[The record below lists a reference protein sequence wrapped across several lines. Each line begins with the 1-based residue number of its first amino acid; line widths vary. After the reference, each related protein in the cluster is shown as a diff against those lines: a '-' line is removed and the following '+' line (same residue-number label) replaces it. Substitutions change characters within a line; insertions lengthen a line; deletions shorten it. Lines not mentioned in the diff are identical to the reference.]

1 VDTLTH
7 ALSGALLG
15 RATAA
20 RRPGPNDLSVRARV
34 AAGFAAAAFPDAD
47 FVLGFVSPV
56 TYLLYHRGVTHSVLM
71 LPLWA
76 LLLAWLLAL
85 IARDRRGFRP
95 WYGVCALGIGA
106 HIAGDLITS
115 FGTIVLAPLSDW
127 RAAIGTTFIIDLW
140 FTGIIASGLIAS
152 ALWRRTRVP
161 VFAAVV
167 VLVGFVAMQ
176 WMLKQQAL
184 DFAER
189 YAKAHGLA
197 SARIEAYPRPV
208 SPFNWTVYVSDAQSH
223 RFAHVNL
230 LRKAPREAGSAAGEE
245 MGLIAGLDAA
255 YQPLAAARWE
265 TRSRYGDDPAVQAL
279 ARAAWDA
286 PQLAFFRW
294 FAGMP
299 AFDGVTQGSDCV
311 WFVDLR
317 FVNPGRDWVPF
328 RFGACRDANST
339 EWRAYQRDRAVG
351 RLPLD

>member
-1 VDTLTH
+1 MDTLTH
-7 ALSGALLG
+7 ALSGALIG

-20 RRPGPNDLSVRARV
+20 RQPGPNDLSVRARV

-76 LLLAWLLAL
+76 LLLAWLLSL

-106 HIAGDLITS
+106 HIVGDLITS
-115 FGTIVLAPLSDW
+115 FGTLVFAPFSDW

-140 FTGIIASGLIAS
+140 FTGIIAAGLVAS
-152 ALWRRTRVP
+152 LLWRHTRVP
-161 VFAAVV
+161 ALAAGVA
-167 VLVGFVAMQ
+167 LAGYVGMQ

-184 DFAER
+184 EFGER
-189 YAKAHGLA
+189 YALAQGL
-197 SARIEAYPRPV
+197 SAARVEAYPRPV

-230 LRKAPREAGSAAGEE
+230 LRKAPRDGRSDAGF
-245 MGLIAGLDAA
+245 IAQMDAA
-255 YQPLAAARWE
+255 YLPLDAARWE
-265 TRSRYGDDPAVQAL
+265 TRSRFGDDPAVQAL
-279 ARAAWDA
+279 ARAAWEA

-299 AFDGVTQGSDCV
+299 ALDGVTQDSDCV

-328 RFGACRDANST
+328 RFGGCRDANST
-339 EWRAYQRDRAVG
+339 EWRAYQRDRALG

>member
-1 VDTLTH
+1 MDTLTH

-34 AAGFAAAAFPDAD
+34 AAGFAAAAFPDTD
-47 FVLGFVSPV
+47 FVLGLISPV
-56 TYLLYHRGVTHSVLM
+56 TYLLHHRGVTHSVLL

-85 IARDRRGFRP
+85 IARDPRGFRP
-95 WYGVCALGIGA
+95 WYGICALALGA
-106 HIAGDLITS
+106 HILGDLITS

-140 FTGIIASGLIAS
+140 FTGIIAAGLVAS

-161 VFAAVV
+161 ALVASV
-167 VLVGFVAMQ
+167 VLSGYVGMQ
-176 WMLKQQAL
+176 WILKQQAL
-184 DFAER
+184 EFGAR
-189 YAKAHGLA
+189 YAQANGLGAAH
-197 SARIEAYPRPV
+197 ITAYPRPV
-208 SPFNWTVYVSDAQSH
+208 SPFNWTVYASDAQTH

-230 LRKAPREAGSAAGEE
+230 MRDAPRIDAPDAGF
-245 MGLIAGLDAA
+245 IARLDAA
-255 YQPLAAARWE
+255 YLPLDAARWE
-265 TRSRYGDDPAVQAL
+265 TRSRYGDDLRMQAL
-279 ARAAWDA
+279 ARAAWEA
-286 PQLAFFRW
+286 PQLGFFRW

-317 FVNPGRDWVPF
+317 YVNPGRDWVPF
-328 RFGACRDANST
+328 RFGACREAAGAP
-339 EWRAYQRDRAVG
+339 WRAFQRDRAVG